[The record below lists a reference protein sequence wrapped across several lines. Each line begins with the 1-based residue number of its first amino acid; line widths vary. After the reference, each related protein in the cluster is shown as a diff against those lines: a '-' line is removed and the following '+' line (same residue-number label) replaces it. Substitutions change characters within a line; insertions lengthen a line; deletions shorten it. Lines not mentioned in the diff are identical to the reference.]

1 MNYYDFDLQKMSAP
15 MLLKLIRDGEVT
27 YSQVDKALEKV
38 KKFSTLDWIGDQLAK
53 DELKGKEYDKASE
66 MKEAKKAKTS
76 DASFFDAIA
85 AYQEKLK
92 GGKGHGKSPYDFDL
106 KQLRMGYDVE
116 AEHTADPVTRIE
128 IAMDHLDE
136 FPSYYSALDKMEKS
150 LQKPKKESEESVEE
164 AKKKRRRK
172 MALGPFYGKMGGKS
186 AATMP
191 PFRSSG
197 EGVNPTSPGPAHPG
211 AGGINAPGVPGGA
224 NTGMGPA

>member
-1 MNYYDFDLQKMSAP
+1 MFDRPFA
-15 MLLKLIRDGEVT
+15 
-27 YSQVDKALEKV
+27 
-38 KKFSTLDWIGDQLAK
+38 
-53 DELKGKEYDKASE
+53 
-66 MKEAKKAKTS
+66 EAKKAKTS
-76 DASFFDAIA
+76 DASFFDAIT
-85 AYQEKLK
+85 AYHEKLK

-136 FPSYYSALDKMEKS
+136 FPQYYSALDKMEKR
-150 LQKPKKESEESVEE
+150 LKKPAAKESEACPQDPVEE

-197 EGVNPTSPGPAHPG
+197 EGVNPSSPGPSNPG

-224 NTGMGPA
+224 NSGMGPA